1 MSSTV
6 KIRRASLKDSSAIK
20 RLIKEYPETLLQ
32 KHLPKTSEF
41 FVAVEG
47 KKIVGCCA
55 LVIYSKRL
63 GEIRSLAVSKD
74 FQQRGIATALIDA
87 CITRAKKKN
96 IYELLSVTGVPAL
109 FDKHGFG
116 TFKNE
121 KFALLK
127 ILKD

>member
-1 MSSTV
+1 M
-6 KIRRASLKDSSAIK
+6 KIRRASLNDFLGIK
-20 RLIKEYPETLLQ
+20 KLIKEYPDTLLQ
-32 KHLPKTSEF
+32 KHLPKASEF
-41 FVAVEG
+41 FVAIEDG
-47 KKIVGCCA
+47 KIVGCCA

-74 FQQRGIATALIDA
+74 FQRKGIATALIDA
-87 CITRAKKKN
+87 CIAFAKKKD

-116 TFKNE
+116 TFNNE

-127 ILKD
+127 IL